1 VARRHCRTRHTT
13 KVPSRSSRAQQD
25 GEEEEGAH
33 QPSKGERR
41 VAATAASYR
50 NRAQGQQAPCH
61 AMTPA
66 IAASWPDSSLCGV
79 AGIAQLVQWAQLVHG
94 GALRLHTSAVA
105 LAVEDEPSD
114 ELLPD
119 TTDPWGQARKQEF
132 RQGPARRSQGQAAHQ
147 EGRAAGAANASAIGQ
162 GQCHDGTVFQR
173 GPDHIPRGNVT
184 LYFKCLYRLAS
195 RPGAVLGAR
204 RLSGL
209 WTPRWPK
216 SVRWRPGDSACNTTS
231 GRQILRGQS
240 RASGGLR
247 DAADRPTCFCV
258 IRPAAQSRV
267 VDKTNT

>member
-1 VARRHCRTRHTT
+1 
-13 KVPSRSSRAQQD
+13 
-25 GEEEEGAH
+25 
-33 QPSKGERR
+33 
-41 VAATAASYR
+41 
-50 NRAQGQQAPCH
+50 
-61 AMTPA
+61 MTPA

-94 GALRLHTSAVA
+94 GALRLHMSAVA

-184 LYFKCLYRLAS
+184 LSLQVPLQARIEAGC
-195 RPGAVLGAR
+195 GAR
-204 RLSGL
+204 GSA
-209 WTPRWPK
+209 PE
-216 SVRWRPGDSACNTTS
+216 RP
-231 GRQILRGQS
+231 L
-240 RASGGLR
+240 
-247 DAADRPTCFCV
+247 DAAVAEVCSL
-258 IRPAAQSRV
+258 AAWRQRV
-267 VDKTNT
+267 Q

>member
-1 VARRHCRTRHTT
+1 
-13 KVPSRSSRAQQD
+13 
-25 GEEEEGAH
+25 
-33 QPSKGERR
+33 
-41 VAATAASYR
+41 
-50 NRAQGQQAPCH
+50 
-61 AMTPA
+61 M
-66 IAASWPDSSLCGV
+66 
-79 AGIAQLVQWAQLVHG
+79 
-94 GALRLHTSAVA
+94 HTSAVA

-204 RLSGL
+204 RL
-209 WTPRWPK
+209 
-216 SVRWRPGDSACNTTS
+216 N

-258 IRPAAQSRV
+258 IRPAAQSSGRR
-267 VDKTNT
+267 

>member
-1 VARRHCRTRHTT
+1 MRSQASCCHCRTRHTT
-13 KVPSRSSRAQQD
+13 RVPSRSSRAQHD

-162 GQCHDGTVFQR
+162 GQCHDGTVFPR

-204 RLSGL
+204 RL
-209 WTPRWPK
+209 
-216 SVRWRPGDSACNTTS
+216 N